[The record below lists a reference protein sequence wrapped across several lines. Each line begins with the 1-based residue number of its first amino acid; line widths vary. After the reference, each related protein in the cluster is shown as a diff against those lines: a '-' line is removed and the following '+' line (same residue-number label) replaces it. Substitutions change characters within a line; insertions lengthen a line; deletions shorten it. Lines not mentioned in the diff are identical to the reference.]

1 MGCWGMG
8 MAQSDEFCE
17 NYDNFMEEYD
27 NGKAVAEITAGILA
41 KYHAEFD
48 DDDGVMHDVYFAL
61 AKAEWMCCEQS
72 ELVMNRVKEIIESG
86 ANIEFFREL
95 EASEKDLIV
104 RQRNLEKF
112 LTMIQTPREKPR
124 KRKRSTPAVEKAF
137 PPLEIGDCFAYKYD
151 SGYRVMCI
159 LERFKPKKQKE
170 QVTVVIFNGV
180 YSTEELQTTD
190 FCQEVM
196 GRMFTITAVDFLGA
210 SVIKNVGHITVT
222 PKNRDRLLGVS
233 AFLYGDKHSFRSEI
247 KESLYVTLNEFL
259 YHCEENPQ
267 ELIDNLEVG
276 GCYAY
281 KYKDGYKFAVV
292 LDNLKV
298 EETDYRLI
306 AILSS
311 FSDTP
316 TVDFLNA
323 KISSLTMYNRDA
335 LPNLR
340 DWQKVTSIEVPKNM
354 QRKCFGKS
362 RYIISGIFD
371 FLQNRVS
378 LRVEQSAFPT
388 LAKLFEVCKD
398 NSQESL
404 NGLEVGGCYAF
415 AANGG
420 YRIVILLDRFN
431 SNGIDHYFLAVL
443 LKTFHAPGVDYMNE
457 SVCHIGTY
465 PADILPNI
473 DDWALNG
480 RIELPSNIKNHLHKY
495 NVVTNESVMKFF
507 AVPAYYSGALT
518 LNNFFRY
525 YFQDNK
531 ITSSYKNPLNQGE
544 NQ

>member
-8 MAQSDEFCE
+8 MAQTDEFCE

-48 DDDGVMHDVYFAL
+48 DDNGVMHDVYFAL

-72 ELVMNRVKEIIESG
+72 ELVLNRVKEIIESG
-86 ANIEFFREL
+86 ANIEFYREL
-95 EASEKDLIV
+95 EATEKDLIV

-112 LTMIQTPREKPR
+112 LTMIQTPRETPR
-124 KRKRSTPAVEKAF
+124 KRKRTAPPVEKTF

-159 LERFKPKKQKE
+159 LERFKPQKE
-170 QVTVVIFNGV
+170 REQITVVIFHGV
-180 YSTEELQTTD
+180 YSANELKTTD

-196 GRMFTITAVDFLGA
+196 GRMFTVTADDFLGA
-210 SVIKNVGHITVT
+210 SVIKKVGHITVT

-233 AFLYGDKHSFRSEI
+233 AFMYGDKGSFRSEI

-259 YHCEENPQ
+259 YHCEENSQ
-267 ELIDNLEVG
+267 ELFDSLAVG

-281 KYKDGYKFAVV
+281 PYKDGYKFAVI
-292 LDNLKV
+292 LDNLTLD
-298 EETDYRLI
+298 ETEYRLI
-306 AILSS
+306 AILSD
-311 FSDTP
+311 FSDVP

-323 KISSLTMYNRDA
+323 NISSLTMYDKDA

-340 DWQKVTSIEVPKNM
+340 DWQKVSSIEAPKNM

-371 FLQNRVS
+371 FLQDRSS
-378 LRVEQSAFPT
+378 LQIERSAFPT
-388 LAKLFEVCKD
+388 LAPLFEVCKD

-404 NGLEVGGCYAF
+404 DRLEAGGCYAF

-420 YRIVILLDRFN
+420 YKIVILLDRFN
-431 SNGIDHYFLAVL
+431 SYGIDHFLVAVL
-443 LKTFHAPGVDYMNE
+443 WRTFHAPGVDYMSE
-457 SVCHIGTY
+457 GVSHIGTY
-465 PADILPNI
+465 TADTLPNV
-473 DDWALNG
+473 DGWSLNG
-480 RIELPSNIKNHLHKY
+480 RIELPSSIKDHIDKY
-495 NVVTNESVMKFF
+495 NVVTTESILKFF
-507 AVPAYYSGALT
+507 AAPPYYSGALT
-518 LNNFFRY
+518 LNNFLRT
-525 YFQDNK
+525 YFPNK
-531 ITSSYKNPLNQGE
+531 
-544 NQ
+544 

>member
-27 NGKAVAEITAGILA
+27 NGKAVAEITADILA

-72 ELVMNRVKEIIESG
+72 ELVLNRVKEIIESG
-86 ANIEFFREL
+86 ANIEFYREL

-112 LTMIQTPREKPR
+112 LIMIQTPREKPR
-124 KRKRSTPAVEKAF
+124 KRKRSAPPVEKSF
-137 PPLEIGDCFAYKYD
+137 PPLEIGDCFAYKFD
-151 SGYRVMCI
+151 NGYRVMCI

-180 YSTEELQTTD
+180 YSAEELKTTD

-196 GRMFTITAVDFLGA
+196 GRMFTVTADDFLGA

-233 AFLYGDKHSFRSEI
+233 AFMYGDKGSFRSEI

-259 YHCEENPQ
+259 YHCEENPK
-267 ELIDNLEVG
+267 EFIDNLEVG

-281 KYKDGYKFAVV
+281 KYKDGYKFAVI
-292 LDNLKV
+292 LDNLTLD
-298 EETDYRLI
+298 ETDYRLI
-306 AILSS
+306 AILSPV
-311 FSDTP
+311 SDIP
-316 TVDFLNA
+316 TVDFLNTS
-323 KISSLTMYNRDA
+323 ISSLTMYDKDA

-340 DWQKVTSIEVPKNM
+340 DWNKVTSIEVPKNM

-371 FLQNRVS
+371 FLQDRSS
-378 LRVEQSAFPT
+378 LQAERSTFST
-388 LAKLFEVCKD
+388 LAPLFEVCKD
-398 NSQESL
+398 NSLESL
-404 NGLEVGGCYAF
+404 NRLEVGGCYAF

-420 YRIVILLDRFN
+420 YKIVILLDRFN
-431 SNGIDHYFLAVL
+431 SYGAEHFLVAVL
-443 LKTFHAPGVDYMNE
+443 WKTFHAPGVDYLSE
-457 SVCHIGTY
+457 GVSHIGIYT
-465 PADILPNI
+465 ADTLPNI
-473 DDWALNG
+473 DGWSLNG
-480 RIELPSNIKNHLHKY
+480 RVELPSSIKDHIEKY
-495 NVVTNESVMKFF
+495 NVVTTESILKIF
-507 AVPAYYSGALT
+507 AAPPYYSGALT
-518 LNNFFRY
+518 LSNFLRT
-525 YFQDNK
+525 YFPSKSEYSDK
-531 ITSSYKNPLNQGE
+531 
-544 NQ
+544 